1 MLSLTD
7 IAAMQAEMIKSFPAT
22 ATVLRSTSAPDGMGG
37 KIDVWAAATV
47 PAYPNGYPASVMPF
61 PVRAGAES
69 AATGKLL
76 ATTDFHIYLPAQAD
90 VTAKDRVAASGT
102 TYEVQDVESGESD
115 MICLV
120 AHCARIS

>member
-1 MLSLTD
+1 MLTLTD
-7 IAAMQAEMIKSFPAT
+7 IASMQAEMIRYFPSA
-22 ATVLRSTSAPDGMGG
+22 ATVLRNVSAPDGMGG
-37 KIDVWAAATV
+37 KTDVWGPV
-47 PAYPNGYPASVMPF
+47 SIPAYPNAYPANVMPF

-76 ATTDFHIYLPAQAD
+76 ATTDFHIYLPAAAD
-90 VTAKDRVAASGT
+90 VTAKDRIAVGGT

-120 AHCARIS
+120 AHCARIQ